1 MTHFIFVRH
10 GQTDWNR
17 ENRFRGRLDIPLNDV
32 GKAQARRVG
41 EHLAHTPVAA
51 IYASPVSRTIITGEY
66 IAQSH
71 NLRVTPRAELYDL
84 DYGEWQGKTPREI
97 DASEYALWLREPARV
112 QFPGGE
118 ALSDVRARVVKLVAE
133 LSATHEDE
141 TVVLVSH
148 DLVGKILVCALL
160 NADSNSIHR
169 VQQDNA
175 CINRFSVENG
185 NYVLRAL
192 NETSHLEMP

>member
-10 GQTDWNR
+10 GQTNWNR

-41 EHLAHTPVAA
+41 EHLAQTPIAA
-51 IYASPVSRTIITGEY
+51 IYASPVSRTIVTAEF

-71 NLRVTPRAELYDL
+71 NLRVQSRAELYDL
-84 DYGEWQGKTPREI
+84 DYGAWQGKTPNEI

-112 QFPGGE
+112 KFPGGE
-118 ALSDVRARVVKLVAE
+118 TLFDVRARVVKLVAE

-175 CINRFSVENG
+175 CLNRFSVENG
-185 NYVLRAL
+185 NYVLRVL